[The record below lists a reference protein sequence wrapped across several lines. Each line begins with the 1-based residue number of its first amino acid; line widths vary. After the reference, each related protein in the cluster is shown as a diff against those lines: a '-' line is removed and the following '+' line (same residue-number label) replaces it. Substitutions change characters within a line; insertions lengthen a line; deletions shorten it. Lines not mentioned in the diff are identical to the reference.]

1 MLSANTT
8 MYKKI
13 RLLGIVWFCF
23 TSLAQAQTDNSP
35 YSRYGLGDR
44 LPGQTINQRG
54 MGGLSAAYFDN
65 TSVNYVNPASYA
77 RISSTILDLGFEL
90 TNRALKAGEPSRKF
104 NSYSPNISYMQVGF
118 PLKKNG
124 GWGMSLG
131 LHPITRVGY
140 KVNASDSLRRP
151 GFSQAMALN
160 TLYEGNGG
168 SYEAHIGTGFVVAKG
183 LTAGFNFGY
192 VFGSK
197 DHSTRTL
204 ISDTT
209 SYYYKSN
216 YERNTSYNGVKL
228 SGGLQYVAKLDKSSY
243 LRLGAYG
250 SLQQNLNASED
261 LVVNTFEYSQSG
273 AIDTVD
279 IIDRKKDISGNIKY
293 PASYG
298 AGLIYDKPGKW
309 MIGID
314 YAAEKWSSYRFYE
327 AKDMVQ
333 DSWEV
338 RIGGQLAPKL
348 GKTYWS
354 AVSYRAG
361 FTYGK
366 DNVYVNN
373 QNLPKWS
380 VSAGASL
387 PMRRPAYTNQ
397 FSVINILLEYGNRG
411 NSSNPLREN
420 TFRIG
425 VGLSLT
431 DIWFLKRKYD

>member
-1 MLSANTT
+1 

-13 RLLGIVWFCF
+13 RLLGIVCCCF
-23 TSLAQAQTDNSP
+23 TSLVQAQSDNSP

-44 LPGQTINQRG
+44 LPGQSIVQRG
-54 MGGLSAAYFDN
+54 MGGLAAAYFDY
-65 TSVNYVNPASYA
+65 SSINYVNPASYG
-77 RISSTILDLGFEL
+77 RISLTTLDLGFEL
-90 TNRALKAGEPSRKF
+90 TNRTLRAGEPSRKF
-104 NSYSPNISYMQVGF
+104 SSYSPNISYLQVAF

-124 GWGMSLG
+124 GWGMNLG
-131 LHPITRVGY
+131 LNPITRVGY
-140 KVNASDSLRRP
+140 KINSSDSLRRP
-151 GFSQAMALN
+151 NFSQPMALN

-168 SYEAHIGTGFVVAKG
+168 AYEAHIGTGFLVARG

-216 YERNTSYNGVKL
+216 YEKNTSYNGVKFT
-228 SGGLQYVAKLDKSSY
+228 GGLQYVAKLDKTSY

-261 LVVNTFEYSQSG
+261 LVINTFEYSQSG

-279 IIDRKKDISGNIKY
+279 IIDRKKDVSGNIKY

-298 AGLIYDKPGKW
+298 AGLIYDKVGKW

-314 YAAEKWSSYRFYE
+314 YAAEKWSSFRTYE
-327 AKDMVQ
+327 SKDMVQ

-338 RIGGQLAPKL
+338 RLGGQVAPRQ

-354 AVSYRAG
+354 NVAYRAG
-361 FTYGK
+361 FAYGQ
-366 DNVYVNN
+366 DIVYINN
-373 QNLPKWS
+373 QKLPKWT

-387 PMRRPAYTNQ
+387 PMRKPAYTNQ
-397 FSVINILLEYGNRG
+397 FSMINIMVEYGNRG
-411 NSSNPLREN
+411 NNNNPLREN
-420 TFRIG
+420 FFRIG
-425 VGLSLT
+425 VGLALT